1 MQYNAFINIY
11 LWDDGTFILKPRL
24 PFLTVSRL
32 TFVFEVPSHSAGPTA
47 FPKI

>member
-11 LWDDGTFILKPRL
+11 LWDDATFILKPRL
-24 PFLTVSRL
+24 PFLAVSRL
-32 TFVFEVPSHSAGPTA
+32 TFVFEVPNLLAGPTA